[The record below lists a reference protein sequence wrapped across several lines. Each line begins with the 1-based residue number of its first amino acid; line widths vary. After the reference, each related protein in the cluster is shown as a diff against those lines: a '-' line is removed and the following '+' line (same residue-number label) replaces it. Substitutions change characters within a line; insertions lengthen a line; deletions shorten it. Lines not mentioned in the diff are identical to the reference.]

1 MAISLDSIKSGTRL
15 KAPKV
20 VIYGVGGIGKTT
32 WASHAPSPIFLFTEE
47 GQGAL
52 DVQRFEL
59 NENDPVLHSW
69 EEILTCLQVLHEGEH
84 DYQTVV
90 LDSIDFAEP
99 LLHRFT
105 AAKNHKTD
113 IEDFGYGKGYVYAVD
128 EARELT
134 RWLDALRNDRGMAVI
149 IIGHSDTKKFEPP
162 DDESYDRYK
171 LAVHDRLASHLHDW
185 SDGFFFCN
193 YRTTVVKDVEGSGP
207 KGKERTR
214 SRATGHGERI
224 MYTEERPAWR
234 AKNRYS
240 LPPELPLS
248 WAAFQNAVA
257 ESVTV
262 TPTTP
267 ATKKK
272 K

>member
-15 KAPKV
+15 KAPKI

-32 WASHAPSPIFLFTEE
+32 WASHAPKPVFLFTEA
-47 GQGAL
+47 GMGKL
-52 DVQRFEL
+52 DVKRFEL
-59 NENDPVLHSW
+59 REDDPVLLDW
-69 EEILTCLQVLHEGEH
+69 VEILSCLQFLHENEH
-84 DYQTVV
+84 DFQTVV
-90 LDSIDFAEP
+90 LDTIDFAEP

-105 AAKNHKTD
+105 AAKHHKES

-134 RWLDALRNDRGMAVI
+134 RWLDALRNDRGMAII

-171 LAVHDRLASHLHDW
+171 INLHDRLASHLHDW
-185 SDGFFFCN
+185 SDAFLFCK
-193 YRTTVVKDVEGSGP
+193 YRTTVVKDVEGSNP
-207 KGKERTR
+207 KGGERTR
-214 SRATGHGERI
+214 ARATGIGERI
-224 MYTEERPAWR
+224 MHTEERPAWR

-240 LPPELPLS
+240 LPPELPLE
-248 WAAFQNAVA
+248 WIAFQNAIA
-257 ESVTV
+257 DSTAPSK
-262 TPTTP
+262 T